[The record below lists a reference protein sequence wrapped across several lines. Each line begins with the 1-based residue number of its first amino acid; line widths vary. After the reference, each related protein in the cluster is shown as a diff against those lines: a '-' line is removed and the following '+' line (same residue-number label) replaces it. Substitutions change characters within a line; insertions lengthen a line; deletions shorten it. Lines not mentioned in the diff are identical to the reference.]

1 MSTTSTL
8 LCVHRNPAELSLLQ
22 ESGYEMVTAAN
33 GHEALRLFMSRPVD
47 AIVLEYHLGLL
58 DGAVIAD
65 EIKRV
70 RPTIPIVMVADHL
83 ELPDGA
89 LKSVDAV
96 VTKSDGAHFLLATV
110 HFMLNV
116 RPAQVAGAG
125 AKAGAKIK
133 AQTPRTFRGPARL
146 LADRSRSTSSKS
158 PADEN
163 NTPFSPRVWRNI
175 RNGTLQF

>member
-1 MSTTSTL
+1 MASNSTL

-22 ESGYEMVTAAN
+22 ESGYEMVTATN

-70 RPTIPIVMVADHL
+70 RPEVPVVLLTDHL

-116 RPAQVAGAG
+116 RPAQRSQRV
-125 AKAGAKIK
+125 KA
-133 AQTPRTFRGPARL
+133 RTSRPFLGRARL
-146 LADRSRSTSSKS
+146 AAARSQKPPPPPT
-158 PADEN
+158 DEVN
-163 NTPFSPRVWRNI
+163 APFPPDVWRNI
-175 RNGTLQF
+175 RNGSLQF